1 MRAISEQMHN
11 GVYCVVVQG
20 NCAVCSKQKTLYI
33 PESEW
38 LDWRND
44 AGRHLDKHGRC
55 EQCGSDQVVPLHAP
69 QPQRRL
75 TGIER
80 WKQEVA

>member
-1 MRAISEQMHN
+1 MSN
-11 GVYCVVVQG
+11 
-20 NCAVCSKQKTLYI
+20 
-33 PESEW
+33 EW
-38 LDWRND
+38 LCANC
-44 AGRHLDKHGRC
+44 GPCHLDKHGRC
-55 EQCGSDQVVPLHAP
+55 ETCGSDQVVPLHAP

>member
-44 AGRHLDKHGRC
+44 AGHIQDVLKSVSADDRELLLSGT
-55 EQCGSDQVVPLHAP
+55 CGLCFDAMFA
-69 QPQRRL
+69 
-75 TGIER
+75 GEDD
-80 WKQEVA
+80 E